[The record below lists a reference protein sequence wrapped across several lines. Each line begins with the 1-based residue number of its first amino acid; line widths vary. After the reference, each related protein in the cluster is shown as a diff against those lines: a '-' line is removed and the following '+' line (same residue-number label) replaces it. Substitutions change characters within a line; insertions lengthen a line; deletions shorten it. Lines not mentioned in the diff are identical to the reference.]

1 MTSITNLEQANSTIA
16 DLRAE
21 IERLKGQ
28 LELLR
33 AQTFGR
39 RREKIDPKQLLLFES
54 NAKLLEQ
61 LQKQVDEAQTEK
73 PEKEKSEKKG
83 HGRAPFA
90 DHLPREQVDLDVP
103 ETERLC
109 ECCGEAMHLIGTEV
123 TERAHIIP
131 AQVVVKR
138 YCRNKYACPHGHS
151 LKTAP
156 LPDGVVDKGKY
167 EASVYAHVITS
178 KYGDHQPLHRLQSMF
193 RRQGVHLPKQS
204 MWDLLVRFDELAG
217 QPILAEMRR
226 QLLEE
231 QDLQADETP
240 IKVQLEGK
248 QRGTRRGILW
258 VWRNVRGSPQEKVVA
273 DFKDD
278 RSARG
283 PDAFLG
289 SWSGNLLTDGYD
301 GVNPVANRNN
311 ITRSGCW
318 AHARRKFRDALS
330 TGAAKAGA
338 VLRPIQRL
346 FWIERAI
353 KRRAERD
360 ELDFAGLEDLR
371 QRIRGRRS
379 KAVLRGLYE
388 IVFALQDDPATQS
401 NEQLRK
407 AVTYVI
413 RQRDP
418 LLAHLDNGR
427 IPIHN
432 NDTERDLRHVVTGR
446 KNWMT
451 FGSERGGLVAGRLYS
466 LVMSAKLAGINVETY
481 LEDVL
486 VRIATTPASCIAEL
500 TPWGWAEARAAE
512 IVDSESS

>member
-1 MTSITNLEQANSTIA
+1 MTPITDIEQANETIA
-16 DLRAE
+16 GLRAE

-28 LELLR
+28 LDLLR

-39 RREKIDPKQLLLFES
+39 RRESIDPNQLLLFES

-61 LQKQVDEAQTEK
+61 LEKQVEAQTKK
-73 PEKEKSEKKG
+73 PKEKNGKKKG
-83 HGRAPFA
+83 HGRAPLV
-90 DHLPREQVDLDVP
+90 DHLPREQIDLDVP
-103 ETERLC
+103 ESERLC
-109 ECCGEAMHLIGTEV
+109 ECCGKAMHLIGTEV
-123 TERAHIIP
+123 TERAHLIP
-131 AQVVVKR
+131 ARVVVKR
-138 YCRNKYACPHGHS
+138 YCRSKYACPSGHS
-151 LKTAP
+151 VKTAP
-156 LPDGVVDKGKY
+156 LPDGVIEKGKY
-167 EASVYAHVITS
+167 EASVYAHVITA

-240 IKVQLEGK
+240 IKVQLEGN
-248 QRGTRRGILW
+248 QRGTRRGVLW
-258 VWRNVRGSPQEKVVA
+258 VWRNVRGSPQAKVVA

-289 SWSGNLLTDGYD
+289 NWSGTLLTDGYD
-301 GVNPVANRNN
+301 GVNPAANRNN
-311 ITRSGCW
+311 ITRAGCW
-318 AHARRKFRDALS
+318 AHARRKFRDAMS
-330 TGAAKAGA
+330 TGSAKAAA

-353 KRRAERD
+353 KQRAER
-360 ELDFAGLEDLR
+360 EKLDFAGLEALR
-371 QRIRGRRS
+371 LKIRRRRS
-379 KAVLRGLYE
+379 KVVLRDLYE
-388 IVFALQDDPATQS
+388 IAFVLQDDPATQS

-407 AVTYVI
+407 AITYVI

-451 FGSERGGLVAGRLYS
+451 LASERGGLVAGRLYS
-466 LVMSAKLAGINVETY
+466 LVMSAKLAGINVERY

-486 VRIATTPASCIAEL
+486 ARVAVTPASRIAEL

-512 IVDSESS
+512 LADGASR